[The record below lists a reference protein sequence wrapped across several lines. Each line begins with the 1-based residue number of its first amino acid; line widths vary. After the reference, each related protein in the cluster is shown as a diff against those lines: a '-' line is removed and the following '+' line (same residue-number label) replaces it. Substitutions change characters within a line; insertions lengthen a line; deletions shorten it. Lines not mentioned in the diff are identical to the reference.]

1 MYRFVLGKRSPL
13 ATGWKPALRG
23 CRLIYETVSVS
34 FYAEDQVRGK
44 ALF

>member
-1 MYRFVLGKRSPL
+1 MYRFVMGKRSPL
-13 ATGWKPALRG
+13 KTGRKPALRG
-23 CRLIYETVSVS
+23 CHLIYETVSAS